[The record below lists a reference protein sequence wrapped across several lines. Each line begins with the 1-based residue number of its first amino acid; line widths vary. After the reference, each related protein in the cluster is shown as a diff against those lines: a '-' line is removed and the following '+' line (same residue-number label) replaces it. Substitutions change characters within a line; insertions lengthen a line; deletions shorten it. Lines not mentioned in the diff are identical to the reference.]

1 MRAIY
6 EKNIETLSIGDSF
19 NYSGPELHHLK
30 NVARLKIGEEVV
42 IINGSGLLVY
52 CNCIEISKKNILLQ
66 VARRVTQVNKNRE
79 CIISLIKRESLELAI
94 RSAVEMGVVKVH
106 IVKSDYSQNYKLNTE
121 RLNKI
126 ISSAMIQS
134 NNAFLCDVEIYEDLE
149 EVIKYF
155 DSNILA
161 FDNGLDHQLEG
172 KDRSHFFETDPIVC
186 IGPEGGFS
194 SRERILFNNYGIK
207 SHAFETPI
215 LRAETAVVAALSYRY
230 L

>member
-1 MRAIY
+1 LRAIF
-6 EKNIETLSIGDSF
+6 EKNIDSFCIGDSF
-19 NYSGPELHHLK
+19 NYSGSELHHLK
-30 NVARLKIGEEVV
+30 NVARLKEDEEVLV
-42 IINGSGLLVY
+42 VNGSGLLVH
-52 CNCIEISKKNILLQ
+52 CKCVEVSKKYIGLEI
-66 VARRVTQVNKNRE
+66 VKKTTQINQNRE

-94 RSAVEMGVVKVH
+94 RSAIEMGVTKVH

-134 NNAFLCDVEIYEDLE
+134 NNAFFCDIKIYENLE
-149 EVIKYF
+149 EIIKYF
-155 DSNILA
+155 DNNILV
-161 FDNGLDHQLEG
+161 FDNGLDHQLE
-172 KDRSHFFETDPIVC
+172 DRSHFFESAPVVC

-194 SRERILFNNYGIK
+194 NRERVLFNDYGIK

-215 LRAETAVVAALSYRY
+215 LRAETAVIAALSYRY